1 MQLKWAVIKYIPVS
15 LSLIRIRC
23 FSLSCFVHFHWSLCM
38 YLSPLLALDF
48 CYIILLLAT
57 WAASGWISGF
67 CLYNGLLD
75 LLLHL
80 NKVLFIVL
88 WVYFPDNTQPKVHL
102 FIATK
107 HSSFVTMK
115 SCTMHHWL
123 QTGCLSKA
131 DLGFTMTKSKQDPL
145 WTAWKYTLQ

>member
-1 MQLKWAVIKYIPVS
+1 MQLKWAVIKYIPAS

-23 FSLSCFVHFHWSLCM
+23 SSLSCFVHFHWSLCM
-38 YLSPLLALDF
+38 SLSPLLALDF

-57 WAASGWISGF
+57 WAAPGWISGF

-75 LLLHL
+75 LWLHL
-80 NKVLFIVL
+80 KYLFSVL
-88 WVYFPDNTQPKVHL
+88 WVCIPDNTQPKVHL
-102 FIATK
+102 FMTTK

-115 SCTMHHWL
+115 SFTMYHWL
-123 QTGCLSKA
+123 QTGCLLKA
-131 DLGFTMTKSKQDPL
+131 DLRFTMTKSKEDPL